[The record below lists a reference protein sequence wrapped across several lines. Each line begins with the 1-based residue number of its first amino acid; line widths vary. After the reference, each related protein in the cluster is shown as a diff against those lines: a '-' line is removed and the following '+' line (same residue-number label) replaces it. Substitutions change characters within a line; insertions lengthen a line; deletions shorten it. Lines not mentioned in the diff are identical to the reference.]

1 MNLSENLKTIPS
13 RYNLSLIDR
22 LDIEEAADIREELE
36 SLKSILRA
44 YFLEN
49 DPHLRTFIVEKILR
63 VPSLNWIEKAKQ
75 EGWL

>member
-1 MNLSENLKTIPS
+1 MNFSENLKPIPS
-13 RYNLSLIDR
+13 RYNLSLINR
-22 LDIEEAADIREELE
+22 LDIEEAADIREELDAIK
-36 SLKSILRA
+36 SLLRS

-63 VPSLNWIEKAKQ
+63 APSLNWIGKAKQ